1 MSQVTEVPMRIDIDD
16 SQAEKTG
23 RNTFPVLVKPVP
35 RRLDLN
41 TEICNAKDKAYDD
54 SRECSENSDKL
65 FLPREHEMEPDTDC
79 TTSKGIGLDLNAE
92 DVSSSVHKDPFF
104 PYKSRNHL
112 KPRDV
117 SECGSSTGPLDE
129 NDSLKVW
136 KEMKQNG
143 FLSSSHGGIPVPKQ
157 RGRKSKNNVL
167 KKKMELAKREQ
178 VDRFTKIAAPSGL
191 LNELNPGIINHVRNR
206 KQVHSI
212 IEALVRSEKLE
223 NSHGGNKETTHLKI
237 GMKDIGK
244 LKDLENMKDSGMQ
257 GLSFSH
263 EDGPPNIYF
272 GGRQTKGHPTSTN
285 KYSLILEGKGGESDH
300 TTTERLLGKSGASQS
315 TLAAEEDRLALK
327 LSSSTKV
334 DENESALS
342 HEESA
347 THLSVKG
354 L

>member
-1 MSQVTEVPMRIDIDD
+1 MSHVTEVPVTMDLDA
-16 SQAEKTG
+16 SQAEQTG
-23 RNTFPVLVKPVP
+23 RHAFPVLVKPVP

-41 TEICNAKDKAYDD
+41 TEMCNAKDMAHAG
-54 SRECSENSDKL
+54 SEECSENSGRVSMH
-65 FLPREHEMEPDTDC
+65 REQEIEPDMNC
-79 TTSKGIGLDLNAE
+79 ATSRGLGLDLNAE
-92 DVSSSVHKDPFF
+92 DVSSSMHKDPFF

-117 SECGSSTGPLDE
+117 SECGSSTGPLE
-129 NDSLKVW
+129 ESDSLKVW

-143 FLSSSHGGIPVPKQ
+143 FLSSSHGGIPMPKQ
-157 RGRKSKNNVL
+157 RGRKSKNDVL

-223 NSHGGNKETTHLKI
+223 NCHGGNKETTNLKV
-237 GMKDIGK
+237 GTQEIGK
-244 LKDLENMKDSGMQ
+244 LKDHEIIKDSGMQ
-257 GLSFSH
+257 GLTFSH
-263 EDGPPNIYF
+263 ECGPPNIYF
-272 GGRQTKGHPTSTN
+272 GGRQTKEHPTLAN
-285 KYSLILEGKGGESDH
+285 KYSLILEGKGGEVDH
-300 TTTERLLGKSGASQS
+300 TTAERLSGKTDASQS
-315 TLAAEEDRLALK
+315 TLASEEVRLALK

-334 DENESALS
+334 DENESSLT

-347 THLSVKG
+347 SHLSVKG